1 MARLIVTRGLPGSG
15 KTTYAR
21 TLQPRVARVNRDD
34 LRRMLHGGRLLTQWA
49 EWQVTIAQRAQVEA
63 LLRAGTDVC
72 VDDTNLR
79 ARTVRDWARL
89 AARLGAKFEVYD
101 FTDVPLDEVL
111 RRNATRAG
119 EERIDEDVIRSMHER
134 FLAGRDL
141 PLPVPQVPP
150 PVPQVPPPDRGPD

>member
-21 TLQPRVARVNRDD
+21 TLQPRVVRVNRDD
-34 LRRMLHGGRLLTQWA
+34 LRRMLHGRRFLTQWA

-79 ARTVRDWARL
+79 SRTVRDWARL
-89 AARLGAKFEVYD
+89 AAALGAAFEVAD
-101 FTDVPLDEVL
+101 FTQVPLDECL
-111 RRNATRAG
+111 RRNTHRPD
-119 EERIDEDVIRSMHER
+119 EERVDEDVIRSMYER
-134 FLAGRDL
+134 FIAGRDL
-141 PLPVPQVPP
+141 PLPVPEVPP
-150 PVPQVPPPDRGPD
+150 PGR